1 MRFRISSS
9 SVPLL
14 ALGAALIL
22 LTGCEKI
29 KALTARKARPPQNA
43 AAAATPAPA
52 KPGAAAPAPTPAKPP
67 APAVPRGD
75 TGGAVAVL
83 CYHRF
88 ENGKGQL
95 IISPAEFD
103 AQMKKLKDSGLGVI
117 SMRDFLAWRKG
128 EKSIPPRSVVITLDD
143 GWVSG
148 YTDAWPIL
156 KKYNFP
162 FTMFIY
168 TDYVRGGPR
177 SGGKSMTW
185 EQLEEMRDAG
195 VDIECHTTTHSDLRA
210 ARHKLAPDQYA
221 AYLQTE
227 LGVSRDVIEQR
238 LAIKVDALAYPYG
251 NYNEQV
257 EAKVKELNYTAAF
270 TVNPQKITF
279 GSPPA
284 TLGRYAIDGLT
295 PKVFDLALNF
305 GAGSSGP
312 ASTETAPMAASSM
325 MTVPAEGETVNTAT
339 PVIQANLQA
348 LGKFDPKTVE
358 MLISG
363 FGLVPA
369 KYDPATGLVRYQPA
383 TPLEAKSYTVIV
395 HATIDGKKVGTR
407 WNFTVAAK

>member
-1 MRFRISSS
+1 MRFRLSP
-9 SVPLL
+9 SVPWL
-14 ALGAALIL
+14 ALGVALTL
-22 LTGCEKI
+22 LTGCQKI
-29 KALTARKARPPQNA
+29 KLLTARKTQPPPPA
-43 AAAATPAPA
+43 AAAAASPSPSAP
-52 KPGAAAPAPTPAKPP
+52 AAAPSASP

-75 TGGAVAVL
+75 TSGAVAIL

-103 AQMKKLKDSGLGVI
+103 AQMKKLKESGLGVI
-117 SMRDFLAWRKG
+117 PMRDFLAWRRG
-128 EKSIPPRSVVITLDD
+128 EKSIPPRSVLITLDD

-210 ARHKLAPDQYA
+210 ARHKMSPDQYA

-227 LGVSRDVIEQR
+227 LVTSRDLIEQR
-238 LAIKVDALAYPYG
+238 LAVKVEALAYPYG
-251 NYNEQV
+251 NYNELV
-257 EAKVKELNYTAAF
+257 EAKVKEANYPAAF
-270 TVNPQKITF
+270 TVNPQKVTF
-279 GSPPA
+279 GSPAA

-295 PKVFDLALNF
+295 PKVFDMALNF

-312 ASTETAPMAASSM
+312 ASTETAPMAAASM
-325 MTVPAEGETVNTAT
+325 MTVPAEGETINN
-339 PVIQANLQA
+339 PKPIIQANLQT

-363 FGLVPA
+363 FGPVPA
-369 KYDPATGLVRYQPA
+369 KYDAATGLVRYQPA
-383 TPLEAKSYTVIV
+383 APLDAKSYTVIV

-407 WNFTVAAK
+407 WNFTVAPVK

>member
-1 MRFRISSS
+1 MRFRFPPTASFI
-9 SVPLL
+9 PLL
-14 ALGAALIL
+14 ALAAAFSL

-29 KALTARKARPPQNA
+29 KALTARKSHPPQAPA
-43 AAAATPAPA
+43 AAAATP
-52 KPGAAAPAPTPAKPP
+52 KPAAAAPTPAKAI

-95 IISPAEFD
+95 IITPAEFD
-103 AQMKKLKDSGLGVI
+103 AQMKKLKDSGLSVI
-117 SMRDFLAWRKG
+117 PMHDFLAWRKG

-168 TDYVRGGPR
+168 TDYVRGGPK

-195 VDIECHTTTHSDLRA
+195 IDIECHTTTHSDLRA
-210 ARHKLAPDQYA
+210 ARHKMGPDQYT
-221 AYLQTE
+221 AYLQNE
-227 LGVSRDVIEQR
+227 LGASRDAIEQR
-238 LAIKVDALAYPYG
+238 LAIKVDAIAYPYG
-251 NYNEQV
+251 NYNEVV

-270 TVNPQKITF
+270 TVNPQKVTF
-279 GSPPA
+279 GSPAA

-295 PKVFDLALNF
+295 PKVFDMALNF
-305 GAGSSGP
+305 GAGATGP

-325 MTVPAEGETVNTAT
+325 MTVPAEGETVAT
-339 PVIQANLQA
+339 PKPVIEANLQT

-363 FGLVPA
+363 FGPVPA
-369 KYDPATGLVRYQPA
+369 KYDAATGLVHYQPPTA
-383 TPLEAKSYTVIV
+383 LEPKTYTVIV
-395 HATIDGKKVGTR
+395 HVTIDGKKVGTR
-407 WNFTVAAK
+407 WNFTVAGK